1 MKSATSLGCLIRAVP
16 AESRETERLV
26 NGSRAVLVTGDQ
38 GRIALTT
45 VRALAA
51 GGYDPILTV
60 GEGRSIAAASRHCVR
75 TVRVPEVQAPGYAQ
89 AVHAELN
96 SYSYLTCLAV
106 NDEAL
111 LKLGRPVSHLLDKQK
126 LMLRGEAVGF
136 GALPTRSFDSPQQF
150 TLSAEELDYP
160 VVIKPV
166 MRDRR
171 AFRLE
176 SAREVKQTTIAEG
189 PLLVQ
194 PFIEESIRTVGGV
207 MWRDRMVAAVHQ
219 RWLRIW
225 PPECGQ
231 ACAVVT
237 TQPDTELEE
246 RIISLLEGYEG
257 VFHVQLVG
265 PFLMDVHPRPYGL
278 QTLALAAGVNLAGI
292 WCDLVSGKRVD
303 TVRAPAGFFYRWLA
317 GDLRHMRWARRE
329 RGVGLRALVS
339 GLRPRRRTAH
349 GTESL
354 RDPGPTIARIR
365 FHLDRARSGQSRRK

>member
-1 MKSATSLGCLIRAVP
+1 MRCETIWGPLNRALP
-16 AESRETERLV
+16 ARTREPEGIV
-26 NGSRAVLVTGDQ
+26 NQSNSVLVTGDQ

-51 GGYDPILTV
+51 GGYNPVLTV
-60 GEGRSIAAASRHCVR
+60 GKSKSIAAASRHCVR
-75 TVRVPEVQAPGYAQ
+75 TVGVPQVSAPGYAE
-89 AVHAELN
+89 AVRTEISSHP
-96 SYSYLTCLAV
+96 YVTCLPV

-111 LKLGRPVSHLLDKQK
+111 LKLGRPVGHLLDKQK
-126 LMLRGEAVGF
+126 LLLRGEAVGF
-136 GALPTRSFDSPQQF
+136 APLPTRAFDSQRQLAE
-150 TLSAEELDYP
+150 TAEELDYP

-166 MRDRR
+166 IRDRR

-176 SAREVKQTTIAEG
+176 SAKQVRQTAIAEG

-194 PFIEESIRTVGGV
+194 PFIDESIRTIGGV
-207 MWRDRMVAAVHQ
+207 MWRDRMIAAVHQ

-231 ACAVVT
+231 ASAVVT
-237 TQPDTELEE
+237 TQPNTELEE
-246 RIISLLEGYEG
+246 RIVALLEGYEG

-265 PFLMDVHPRPYGL
+265 PHLMDVHPRPYGL

-292 WCDLVSGKRVD
+292 WCDLVSGKQVAP
-303 TVRAPAGFFYRWLA
+303 VRAPAGVFYRWLA
-317 GDLRHMRWARRE
+317 GDLRHMGWALRE
-329 RGVGLRALVS
+329 RRLSLRGVVG

-365 FHLDRARSGQSRRK
+365 FHLDRARSAQSRGK

>member
-1 MKSATSLGCLIRAVP
+1 MMSETSLGCLIRAVP
-16 AESRETERLV
+16 AESREPGPLV

-51 GGYDPILTV
+51 GGYDPVLTV

-75 TVRVPEVQAPGYAQ
+75 TVRVPQVQAPGYAE
-89 AVHAELN
+89 AVQSELN
-96 SYSYLTCLAV
+96 GFSYLTCLAV

-111 LKLGRPVSHLLDKQK
+111 LKLDPSVGHLLDKTK
-126 LMLRGEAVGF
+126 LMVRGEAAGF
-136 GALPTRSFDSPQQF
+136 GALPTRAFDSPQQF
-150 TLSAEELDYP
+150 AQRAEELDYP

-166 MRDRR
+166 LRDRR

-176 SAREVKQTTIAEG
+176 SADQVRESALAGG

-194 PFIEESIRTVGGV
+194 PFVNESIRTVGGV
-207 MWRDRMVAAVHQ
+207 MWRDRIVAAVHQ

-231 ACAVVT
+231 ASAVVT
-237 TQPDTELEE
+237 TQPDAELEE
-246 RIISLLEGYEG
+246 RIAALLQGYEG
-257 VFHVQLVG
+257 IFHVQLVG
-265 PFLMDVHPRPYGL
+265 PYLMDVHPRPYGL

-292 WCDLVSGKRVD
+292 WCDLLSGKRVAS
-303 TVRAPAGFFYRWLA
+303 VRVPEGHYYRWLA
-317 GDLRHMRWARRE
+317 GDLRHLRWARRTAKLSLGE
-329 RGVGLRALVS
+329 VAS
-339 GLRPRRRTAH
+339 GIRPRRGTAH

-354 RDPGPTIARIR
+354 LDPGPTIARIR
-365 FHLDRARSGQSRRK
+365 FHLDRARSRRSRRK